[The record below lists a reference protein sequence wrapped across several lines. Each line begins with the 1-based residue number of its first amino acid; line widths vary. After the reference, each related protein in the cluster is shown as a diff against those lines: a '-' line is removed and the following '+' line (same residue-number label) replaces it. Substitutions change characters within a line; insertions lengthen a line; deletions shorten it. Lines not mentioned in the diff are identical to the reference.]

1 MWHRRNAIFILNGGS
16 DGHGAGA
23 LTDIHLLETAIRQ
36 GLVDKLAVVGG
47 DIDVFRIKLFQLI
60 NDIIHLLDAIALQ
73 GGQDLKRERCA
84 LALVYQVY
92 YFHFI
97 TFFGANVA
105 FYFQPSPICAKKEK
119 ERISPHE
126 LSSLLPNLI

>member
-1 MWHRRNAIFILNGGS
+1 MRHRRNAIFVLDSGS
-16 DGHGAGA
+16 DRHGSG
-23 LTDIHLLETAIRQ
+23 TFPDIHLLEAAIRQ

-47 DIDVFRIKLFQLI
+47 DINVLRIKLFQFI
-60 NDIIHLLDAIALQ
+60 NHIIHLLNTVALQ
-73 GGQDLKRERCA
+73 GRQNLKRESCA

-105 FYFQPSPICAKKEK
+105 FYFQNASFRTK
-119 ERISPHE
+119 
-126 LSSLLPNLI
+126 